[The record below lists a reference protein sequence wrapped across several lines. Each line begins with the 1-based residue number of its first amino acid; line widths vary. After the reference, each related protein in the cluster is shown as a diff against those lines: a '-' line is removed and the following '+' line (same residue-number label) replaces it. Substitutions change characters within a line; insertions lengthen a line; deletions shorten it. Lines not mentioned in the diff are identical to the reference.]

1 MSTVPVI
8 SDLTKRMYRRQSLA
22 NMLKMGHCAP
32 SVMQTFLDI
41 DNRKEEW
48 LVKLT
53 AGLPGGIGNTGF
65 ECGGVTAPLIQL
77 GLNNGLREM
86 QNRLPTVFYA
96 GHEYCQRFQK
106 SNKSLLCKDIR
117 GDRRLPLPCLNVVRY
132 APELYKQT
140 GYGGSANSISG
151 ETREAFSR
159 LYSHLSHNGFHC
171 ANSVLHLLDH
181 TIPITKEL
189 LDGTSAFMG
198 GTAFNGVTC
207 SALTAGIMAV
217 GLKIADIEDSH
228 LRVIRMVA
236 TMLVGGNAFDDR
248 MNKFNRI
255 MNIGNRMAEWFTKEF
270 GSTLCNAV
278 TQCDV
283 ASVKDVDQYIEKGSV
298 ATCMTITEKVARQVE
313 KIIEQEQVG

>member
-1 MSTVPVI
+1 MSTAPVM
-8 SDLTKRMYRRQSLA
+8 SNLTKRMYRRQSLT
-22 NMLKMGHCAP
+22 NMLRMGHCAP
-32 SVMQTFLDI
+32 SIMQTFLDI
-41 DNRKEEW
+41 DNSKAEW

-65 ECGGVTAPLIQL
+65 ECGGVTAPLILL
-77 GLNNGLREM
+77 GLDNGLCEM
-86 QNRLPTVFYA
+86 HDGLPTVFYV
-96 GHEYCQRFQK
+96 GHEYCHRFQK
-106 SNKSLLCKDIR
+106 CNKSLLCKDIR
-117 GDRRLPLPCLNVVRY
+117 GDWRLPLPCINVVRY

-140 GYGGSANSISG
+140 GCSGNADAISG
-151 ETREAFSR
+151 ETREAFSC
-159 LYSHLSHNGFHC
+159 LYSHLSDNDFHC
-171 ANSVLHLLDH
+171 AISVLRLLNN

-198 GTAFNGVTC
+198 GTVFNGMTC

-217 GLKIADIEDSH
+217 GLKIADIENSH

-236 TMLVGGNAFDDR
+236 TMLIGGNAFDNR
-248 MNKFNRI
+248 MNKFNRV
-255 MNIGNRMAEWFTKEF
+255 MNIGNGMAERFAQEF

-278 TQCDV
+278 TQCAF

-313 KIIEQEQVG
+313 KIIEREQVG